1 MPDLSDK
8 AYLLVRN
15 RDNEMRGR
23 AARLVCRAQRCRLA
37 CGVPN
42 AAQPERAVIPPRAA
56 AVCNSTTP
64 ADRAT
69 QLIELQ
75 QQYDQEH
82 TARLNAEKASF
93 SVRRPATDTIDSLAV
108 QMPSVAERVA
118 EQQNVRRGSVAS
130 VDSAYDTTG
139 LALFET
145 GSLEV

>member
-1 MPDLSDK
+1 MVGMD
-8 AYLLVRN
+8 
-15 RDNEMRGR
+15 
-23 AARLVCRAQRCRLA
+23 
-37 CGVPN
+37 
-42 AAQPERAVIPPRAA
+42 
-56 AVCNSTTP
+56 TTP

-82 TARLNAEKASF
+82 TARLTAEKASF

-145 GSLEV
+145 GSLASELEPAGGDANEDVESGGGGGTAAP